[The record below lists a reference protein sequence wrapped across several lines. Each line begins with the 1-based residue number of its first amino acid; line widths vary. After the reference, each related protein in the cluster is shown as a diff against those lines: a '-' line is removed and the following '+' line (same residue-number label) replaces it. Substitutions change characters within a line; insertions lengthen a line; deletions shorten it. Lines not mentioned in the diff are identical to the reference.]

1 MWYAGLRGVA
11 AIVFAIMAVLG
22 GASTHSHLFNLV
34 FCIVLLSISIQG
46 TLLPWISARLSMI
59 DHTGDVGKTFNDYQ
73 EESSIDFI
81 KVHLDQSHPWTGQTL
96 KDLLLPNDLLVVM
109 IARSGQTIVPQGDTL
124 LQAGDLLVIAA
135 RGFEDRE
142 QFSLQE
148 VAVERGHRWQGKQL
162 RDLNL
167 PNHTLI
173 ILIKRGLDT
182 IIPGGDTV
190 ILSGD
195 LLVIAQSS
203 PVPT

>member
-1 MWYAGLRGVA
+1 
-11 AIVFAIMAVLG
+11 
-22 GASTHSHLFNLV
+22 
-34 FCIVLLSISIQG
+34 
-46 TLLPWISARLSMI
+46 MI

-142 QFSLQE
+142 QLSLQE

-173 ILIKRGLDT
+173 ILIKRGW
-182 IIPGGDTV
+182 IPSFRAETRLFCLV
-190 ILSGD
+190 TCWSSHNPALSPPEFGTR
-195 LLVIAQSS
+195 IQKQAW
-203 PVPT
+203 

>member
-1 MWYAGLRGVA
+1 
-11 AIVFAIMAVLG
+11 MAVLG
-22 GASTHSHLFNLV
+22 GASTHYHLFNLV

-142 QFSLQE
+142 QLSLQE

-167 PNHTLI
+167 PNHTLV